1 VLPLRYPWL
10 WLSIGLALVVC
21 VVAASIFP
29 NVRIVTLGLTWA
41 DKAAHAVSYGLL
53 MIWFSGLYA
62 RRFHGIVAVTLLALG
77 LALEMI
83 QWTLPYRF
91 FESADLLAN
100 AAGVLVGLGLSFW
113 LFAGWCQRMESRLD
127 RYVRS

>member
-1 VLPLRYPWL
+1 MLSLKYPWL
-10 WLSIGLALVVC
+10 WVSFGSALVVC

-29 NVRIVTLGLTWA
+29 DVVIVTMGFTWA
-41 DKAAHAVSYGLL
+41 DKAAHATSYCLL

-62 RRFHGIVAVTLLALG
+62 RRYHGIVAVTLLALG
-77 LALEMI
+77 LVLEMI

-100 AAGVLVGLGLSFW
+100 ATGVFIGLGLSFW
-113 LFAGWCQRMESRLD
+113 LFAGWCQRMESRLGYHD
-127 RYVRS
+127 